1 MDTVEGN
8 WNDQGRWYTAVVEGV
23 FADGTIN
30 LKYVDGDKETRVL
43 GKFVKRRGAPALA
56 SAPTPRKRQ
65 KLAEKKEEA
74 PERGWLGR
82 WSPF

>member
-30 LKYVDGDKETRVL
+30 LKYVDGDKETRVPPSRVL
-43 GKFVKRRGAPALA
+43 SLPKRGSSNKGRGRRAPHKK
-56 SAPTPRKRQ
+56 APP
-65 KLAEKKEEA
+65 
-74 PERGWLGR
+74 
-82 WSPF
+82 